1 MRVCIVCAAVVWLTA
16 LHGVVPGARYAF
28 YRDFHN
34 GMPLVHIGEAVVLET
49 AEQTS
54 KVAIT
59 RVLDSIQPGDIA
71 VPRRKP

>member
-1 MRVCIVCAAVVWLTA
+1 
-16 LHGVVPGARYAF
+16 
-28 YRDFHN
+28 
-34 GMPLVHIGEAVVLET
+34 VVLET

-59 RVLDSIQPGDIA
+59 RVIDAIQPGDIA